1 MDSRK
6 ILYNKTGD
14 DESYTLP
21 YAVEPILK
29 YIPEGWVVWCPF
41 DTAESEFARQISR
54 TNNVIRSH
62 ISEGKVFFTYEPE
75 ERWDCIV
82 SNPSFQRKK
91 EFFERA
97 LSFGKPFALIMTL
110 TWLNDSSS
118 KKVFM
123 NAGRDMQLLM
133 FDKRMKF
140 LHNGVI
146 ENKITFSSAYY
157 CCDFL
162 PRQITLKELNIPKEK
177 K

>member
-1 MDSRK
+1 MDSKK
-6 ILYNKTGD
+6 ILYNKVGD

-29 YIPEGWVVWCPF
+29 YIPENWVVWCPF
-41 DTAESEFARQISR
+41 DTDESEFVKQISK
-54 TNNVIRSH
+54 TNRVIRSH
-62 ISEGKVFFTYEPE
+62 ISEGKDFFTYEPE
-75 ERWDCIV
+75 EHWDCIV
-82 SNPSFQRKK
+82 SNPPFQRKK
-91 EFFERA
+91 EFFQRA
-97 LSFGKPFALIMTL
+97 LSFGRPFALIMTL

-123 NAGRDMQLLM
+123 EAGKDMQLLM

-140 LHNGVI
+140 LHNGAI

-157 CCDFL
+157 YCDFL
-162 PRQITLKELNIPKEK
+162 PKQIILEELNIPKEK